1 VRPSRRARLRA
12 SDGHARWVV
21 LIALAGGFAT
31 SFPSVILVASLGEI
45 ADDLHTT
52 GSVMAWV
59 ITAPLLASSVLM
71 PALGKVGDLYGQR
84 RVFLAGFSIA
94 TVLGA
99 ATALAPSAGV
109 LIATRTVAQVAGAAT
124 QPTSLALIMGV
135 VPPAGR
141 ARAMGA
147 WSFVAAG
154 APALGLVAG
163 GLLVDAV
170 GWRSVF
176 VLQSALSLAAIGL
189 GWLVLDE
196 TPRLAGLRFD
206 VAGAVTLALASGGL
220 LFALDRAGAWGAS
233 HAAVAV
239 AVGVA
244 GLAGWAF
251 VRIQGRAEQPLV
263 PLAMLVRRPFGA
275 PVTAE
280 LCMQA
285 ATMGS
290 FTLVPL
296 VLRSSLDY
304 SVSGSV
310 AVLLPLP
317 VGMAALAPVGGRLT
331 GAIGERQT
339 ALAGTGLLIVATVL
353 LPVGAATRAAPP
365 LVAGLALLGA
375 ANGIARPAL
384 ATSAANAV
392 HDGFVGVGM
401 ATARMASQLGA
412 AAGITVLVTVA
423 GAATDA
429 LGLAAAVPFSV
440 LSVAT
445 AAAIARRPRRST
457 SPRATAALPRPPSV
471 PTRERSHEPMHTPNS
486 TTPSQPPAT
495 FLHYD
500 DIDWADELSAPG
512 APRELVAAAQRVGAR
527 RKRMATGQGGFFMNH
542 SVMPPGFPVPEHS
555 HDHDELIVVLAG
567 GCTMLGGGPTLRTH
581 DAMVLRAG
589 HRYGFTCGDE
599 GMTFVTVR
607 TGEAAVS
614 L

>member
-1 VRPSRRARLRA
+1 VRPSRRSRLRA
-12 SDGHARWVV
+12 SDRHARWVV

-52 GSVMAWV
+52 DSVMAWV
-59 ITAPLLASSVLM
+59 ITAPLLTSSVLM
-71 PALGKVGDLYGQR
+71 PALGKLGDLHGQR

-94 TVLGA
+94 TVLGV

-109 LIATRTVAQVAGAAT
+109 LIATRTAAQVAGAAT

-154 APALGLVAG
+154 APAIGLVVG

-170 GWRSVF
+170 GWRSLF

-196 TPRLAGLRFD
+196 TPRRPGLRFD

-220 LFALDRAGAWGAS
+220 LFALDRAGAWGAA
-233 HAAVAV
+233 HAAVPAAV
-239 AVGVA
+239 VVA

-251 VRIQGRAEQPLV
+251 VRIQGRADQPLV
-263 PLAMLVRRPFGA
+263 PLGMLVRRPFGA
-275 PVTAE
+275 PVAAE

-317 VGMAALAPVGGRLT
+317 VGMAALAPVGGRLA
-331 GAIGERQT
+331 GAVGERRT

-353 LPVGAATRAAPP
+353 LPVGTAMRAAPP

-423 GAATDA
+423 GAETDV
-429 LGLAAAVPFSV
+429 LGLTTAVPFSV
-440 LSVAT
+440 ASMAT
-445 AAAIARRPRRST
+445 AAAIARRPRRSAT
-457 SPRATAALPRPPSV
+457 PRATAALPRPIPL
-471 PTRERSHEPMHTPNS
+471 PIRERSHEPMDHPS
-486 TTPSQPPAT
+486 SSTPSPAI

-500 DIDWADELSAPG
+500 AIDWADELSAPG
-512 APRELVAAAQRVGAR
+512 APRELVAAAHRLGAR

-542 SVMPPGFPVPEHS
+542 SVMPPGFTVPEHS

-567 GCTMLGGGPTLRTH
+567 ECTMLGGGPTLCTH
-581 DAMVLRAG
+581 DAMVLRSG